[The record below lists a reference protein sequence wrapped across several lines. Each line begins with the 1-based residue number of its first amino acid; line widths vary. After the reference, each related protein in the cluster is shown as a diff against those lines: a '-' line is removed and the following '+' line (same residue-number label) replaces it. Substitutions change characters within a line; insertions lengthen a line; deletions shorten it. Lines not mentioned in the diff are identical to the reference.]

1 MNVVALGILVIT
13 IVVNVWI
20 QSFQLRS
27 FGQVYQFRQQF
38 HGSNNFDASFACYIS
53 FFSNHASNQQKEFG
67 VEVPRDA
74 QVQTIG
80 SGGGHHCTFMQ
91 MVYCCQIQVLD
102 DLSCNYIREELKIEA
117 HWTQS
122 LVNWR
127 IVSQQ
132 AISPHS
138 CLTCSSISLVLQEIQ
153 GTMLSKLM
161 TSNNDM
167 ESESKGDAKLN
178 LSRFT
183 LLLDGEA
190 ELPKKTLEY
199 IIRQADKVIE
209 MGEKRQPQNLIH
221 LLNIYSNFR
230 GVREFDSHQVPSLLL
245 QEPPNCWSLPLVA
258 LTSIAISLPNVAN
271 NKVTQ
276 LVSSVNEGLSLVKLI
291 EKTLYESDEL
301 VNIRN
306 AAEVSWFG
314 VTLYRKWQGMDLRKI
329 SLKCKNSKNVLQE
342 FSDNA
347 ERTIAK
353 FKRRTSDFLMENPL
367 NWSANMIAANSMYR
381 ISKTILLSC
390 QKEMSK
396 NDEGLFQRLSV
407 MIADILAACF
417 TKFSTCDNY
426 QVPPECHR
434 KRERERPRG
443 VSPSW

>member
-1 MNVVALGILVIT
+1 MREVTLRASTTVYGCYTIWILI
-13 IVVNVWI
+13 
-20 QSFQLRS
+20 
-27 FGQVYQFRQQF
+27 
-38 HGSNNFDASFACYIS
+38 
-53 FFSNHASNQQKEFG
+53 
-67 VEVPRDA
+67 
-74 QVQTIG
+74 VQTTGVAVGTIAPLCRWFTAVRFKCLMTCRVI
-80 SGGGHHCTFMQ
+80 S
-91 MVYCCQIQVLD
+91 
-102 DLSCNYIREELKIEA
+102 IREELKIEA

-127 IVSQQ
+127 DSFSGLQIRNNKCKKYLYD
-132 AISPHS
+132 AKWF
-138 CLTCSSISLVLQEIQ
+138 SITFLIGVQIMMILFSKLFLLIHALLVAPFLLFFKKFKVPC
-153 GTMLSKLM
+153 LSKLM

-381 ISKTILLSC
+381 ISQTILLSC
-390 QKEMSK
+390 QEENEP

-417 TKFSTCDNY
+417 TNLARVIITK
-426 QVPPECHR
+426 CHR
-434 KRERERPRG
+434 NAIEKREKSVHEAFLLLG
-443 VSPSW
+443 KNNTNS